1 MVVLVHKRLLVMIV
15 CLAFYQYTTF
25 AQSITELQNKPHIG
39 DKIERQV
46 IEGIYCGKKGDH
58 ILWDFSNCTFKEENS
73 PIRVSSDSLGFHCS
87 EAGLQSYYLLSGD
100 SLLKH
105 AFRSKLEEITYK
117 KPQIAM
123 LYPFTYSDS
132 ISSSFYG
139 EGTFCDTYQLSHHG
153 TRTII
158 ADAKGS
164 IILPD
169 NKIIKEVL
177 RVHTVTSNNILLEG
191 MDANLVDTATTKQEL
206 AEDYLWYAKECRY
219 PIFEYHI
226 STSYGNGKKI
236 GTQSAAYC
244 YLPNNLMDNVVS
256 LKETRIPMDYKV
268 SQMGCSILIS
278 YSTKSEATI
287 NFIITN
293 TMGVVC
299 QNKTYS
305 GKAGENHNAS
315 FNCYGYPSGEYI
327 LYVNVNGIVNS
338 EKFHLK

>member
-73 PIRVSSDSLGFHCS
+73 PIRVASDSLGFHCS

-139 EGTFCDTYQLSHHG
+139 EGTFCDTNGNFTFYKDKTSYYWMRKVSCKKLQGKS
-153 TRTII
+153 
-158 ADAKGS
+158 AKAMK
-164 IILPD
+164 LPY
-169 NKIIKEVL
+169 
-177 RVHTVTSNNILLEG
+177 VTS
-191 MDANLVDTATTKQEL
+191 
-206 AEDYLWYAKECRY
+206 
-219 PIFEYHI
+219 
-226 STSYGNGKKI
+226 KI
-236 GTQSAAYC
+236 
-244 YLPNNLMDNVVS
+244 
-256 LKETRIPMDYKV
+256 
-268 SQMGCSILIS
+268 
-278 YSTKSEATI
+278 
-287 NFIITN
+287 
-293 TMGVVC
+293 
-299 QNKTYS
+299 
-305 GKAGENHNAS
+305 
-315 FNCYGYPSGEYI
+315 
-327 LYVNVNGIVNS
+327 
-338 EKFHLK
+338 